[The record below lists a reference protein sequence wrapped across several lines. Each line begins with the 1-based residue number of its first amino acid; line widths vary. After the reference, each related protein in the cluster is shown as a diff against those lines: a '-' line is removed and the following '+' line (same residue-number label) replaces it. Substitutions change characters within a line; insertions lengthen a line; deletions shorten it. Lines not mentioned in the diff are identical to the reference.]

1 MPMKKRRK
9 NIVRNYVKYHKFNN
23 MECYGSCFVAA
34 VREGPA
40 NVDRRDS
47 QDALPLTCNIARV
60 YDAKPSKMT

>member
-1 MPMKKRRK
+1 MKKRRK

-47 QDALPLTCNIARV
+47 QDAFAGCFAVDMQYCTGV
-60 YDAKPSKMT
+60 